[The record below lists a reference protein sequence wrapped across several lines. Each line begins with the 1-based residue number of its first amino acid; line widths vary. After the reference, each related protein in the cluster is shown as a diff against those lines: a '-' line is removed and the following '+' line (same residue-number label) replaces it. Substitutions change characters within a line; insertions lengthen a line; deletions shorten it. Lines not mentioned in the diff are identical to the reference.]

1 MKLDESVVVAVAVVV
16 VEPQTSRPFAWQTR
30 NAKLAFTS
38 KPLTYFVGGKHSIH
52 PSIHSFIHQYTPS
65 HSSSV
70 ERLHIRRH
78 LIKTTT
84 MPDPPP
90 PSSAAARRPPQQQ
103 QQQQQRA
110 GNLLGNANS
119 QMLDSIVSG
128 TNCETASV
136 VAQRKRNNADR
147 FAFQSTRKRLIGYGS
162 GS

>member
-1 MKLDESVVVAVAVVV
+1 MKLSEGVVVAVAAVAVVV

-38 KPLTYFVGGKHSIH
+38 KPLTYFVGGKHSIY
-52 PSIHSFIHQYTPS
+52 PFIHSPVYPLTLDLCGTTS
-65 HSSSV
+65 
-70 ERLHIRRH
+70 LGRH
-78 LIKTTT
+78 LIKTTTTT

-128 TNCETASV
+128 TNCEAISV
-136 VAQRKRNNADR
+136 VAQSRRH
-147 FAFQSTRKRLIGYGS
+147 Y
-162 GS
+162 